1 MRPPRPWSHP
11 RLLSQALTIL
21 FRHCL
26 ATPGERGLFSTAEQI
41 AFEAKL
47 GLQHIDTSA
56 RALTHVDLYKLQ
68 RTSLDAILV
77 QYPRPARRPPSD
89 PTGTAAATGA
99 ASLTSRHVC
108 ADLVET
114 AKQLMPS
121 DFAGEFALKVTQ
133 LLDQSHAPEE
143 AEAAPRRAERKTVHA
158 SPPGVRAVV
167 QGATIGRLSPSKAAR
182 TDEPVRNKAAS
193 AFFRA
198 SGDAGLRSRV
208 DNLASEVAGMRD
220 SIDGI
225 ETLLRA
231 LLQAKMVAEGPAGAA
246 AQPEN
251 GKANPWEKMMGWLD
265 PAQRGG
271 GQQQAHPGAS
281 VTACAG
287 STAGEQPVANL
298 SAQLGEL
305 ASEVQ
310 RIAGTQDAMASH
322 LGIPRQRV

>member
-1 MRPPRPWSHP
+1 M
-11 RLLSQALTIL
+11 
-21 FRHCL
+21 
-26 ATPGERGLFSTAEQI
+26 
-41 AFEAKL
+41 
-47 GLQHIDTSA
+47 
-56 RALTHVDLYKLQ
+56 
-68 RTSLDAILV
+68 
-77 QYPRPARRPPSD
+77 
-89 PTGTAAATGA
+89 
-99 ASLTSRHVC
+99 
-108 ADLVET
+108 VET

-158 SPPGVRAVV
+158 SPPGVRAAV

-208 DNLASEVAGMRD
+208 DNLASEVAGVRD

-271 GQQQAHPGAS
+271 CQQQAHPGAS
-281 VTACAG
+281 VAARA
-287 STAGEQPVANL
+287 STAGEQPVAIL
-298 SAQLGEL
+298 STQLGEL

-310 RIAGTQDAMASH
+310 RIAGTQDAIASH